1 MSQDSQYQPLD
12 SSQQEIRILWLLPRT
27 KEDDSTSVSEIQ
39 ATLTTVSLSQK
50 PAYNALSYTWGAP
63 DDPVHR
69 IRLNGRHFEVRSNL
83 HDCLVHLRQSGIG
96 SRESGVPLWIDAVCI
111 NQDDVPERNSQL
123 PMMGDIYRRATS
135 VISWL
140 GSDDRLL
147 KGTAALTE
155 IVREWTRF
163 KEGLRIITAPD
174 GSDGSEL
181 AARRPVSNDQLQ
193 DWLQTHV
200 CICGTA
206 SFAEA
211 DLDTLADC
219 ILTVFGEEKIDG
231 VSDSI
236 WTNVTLGIR
245 GELGMRARLSAVQV
259 GLAAPSL
266 MFVLYIS
273 NTRASTDP
281 RDVVYGL
288 LHLIPDHGIVPGY
301 RKAVWEVYADWAA
314 KAMLQH
320 GNMELLS
327 YVTAKEE
334 CWTDVELDLP
344 SWVPDTF
351 NYKGYRQ
358 VEWLKRGG
366 QENTEDGRDGGFSVE
381 LLKNG
386 RVLKVDGRHRDTVRK
401 VTQLRRFAESKQQW
415 KLDMIRFCMDNLVAQ
430 RESGRSHPTGI
441 PPLQALV
448 RLVMQAKIAALS
460 PDEYPKRVHEVA
472 CGFIGWLI
480 FAFNNVFR
488 AGAPPGEPLDIAS
501 SLLGLGL
508 GEDFPEMYEEAVFPG
523 VDVRELMGWNKLIDA
538 LPEAGVVTDY
548 MINWCVGRS

>member
-50 PAYNALSYTWGAP
+50 PAYNALSYTWGPP

-135 VISWL
+135 IISWL

-163 KEGLRIITAPD
+163 KEGLRVITAPDGSD

-193 DWLQTHV
+193 DWLRETGHIWQEEDAGLGDLIHLFQSNYWRRVWITQELLLADPETHV
-200 CICGTA
+200 YVCGTA

-219 ILTVFGEEKIDG
+219 IRTVFGEEKIDG

-288 LHLIPDHGIVPGY
+288 LHLIPDHGIVPDY

-334 CWTDVELDLP
+334 RWTDVELDLP
-344 SWVPDTF
+344 SWVPDIF

-386 RVLKVDGRHRDTVRK
+386 RVLKVDGRHRDTVGK

-415 KLDMIRFCMDNLVAQ
+415 ELGMIRFCMNYLVAQ

-448 RLVMQAKIAALS
+448 RLVM
-460 PDEYPKRVHEVA
+460 
-472 CGFIGWLI
+472 
-480 FAFNNVFR
+480 
-488 AGAPPGEPLDIAS
+488 
-501 SLLGLGL
+501 
-508 GEDFPEMYEEAVFPG
+508 
-523 VDVRELMGWNKLIDA
+523 
-538 LPEAGVVTDY
+538 
-548 MINWCVGRS
+548 